1 MRYQHVTLRQLQ
13 QLSFR
18 FFYCCAKC
26 LDDVLRNSVQR
37 LKIGHAVDML
47 TVWLIG
53 DLFQLDLVRVFDADC
68 VQNNSPSP
76 QFLSVERHIIL
87 RLAVCDHHSDL
98 RHILAGPA
106 SSCLHKVLSQREVQ
120 ALSSQG
126 AAAHVRQPADVLKDV
141 LLVLMGVE
149 PELGAW
155 SGAVL
160 DQADAD
166 VFRPDVEAVH
176 QRIQKPPDLLK
187 VLGADAPRSIHH
199 EDDVGDSL
207 LSAD

>member
-1 MRYQHVTLRQLQ
+1 MAHITLSQLQ
-13 QLSFR
+13 ELSFH
-18 FFYCCAKC
+18 FFYSCAKC
-26 LDDVLRNSVQR
+26 LDNVLRNSLQCC
-37 LKIGHAVDML
+37 KIRHTVDML

-53 DLFQLDLVRVFDADC
+53 NLFQLVLICIFDPNCIHD
-68 VQNNSPSP
+68 NS
-76 QFLSVERHIIL
+76 LSLQILGVGLHVVL
-87 RLAVCDHHSDL
+87 RLAVSDHHSDL

-106 SSCLHKVLSQREVQ
+106 TSCLHKVLFQHEVQ
-120 ALSSQG
+120 ALPSLG
-126 AAAHVRQPADVLKDV
+126 ATAHVRQSADVLKDV

-149 PELGAW
+149 QELGAW

-166 VFRPDVEAVH
+166 VVGPDVEAVN

-187 VLGADAPRSIHH
+187 VLSADAPRPIDH
-199 EDDVGDSL
+199 EDDVSDSL